1 MKDIQRVSGVFTD
14 TRNAERAVQQLLS
27 AHFEPE
33 EILLVETGEDGT
45 SHEVGVQR
53 RIFDWRVGA
62 VGGVAGIVVG
72 AVLGVLIA
80 VNVLPGS
87 LFSTDPAVLM
97 VQAII
102 GGFGAGALAGYVMG
116 LAMWDA
122 RARFSKQTRSVRVGV
137 DVGKKRM
144 DVVRRL
150 LEAAGADETSIAA
163 AA

>member
-1 MKDIQRVSGVFTD
+1 MKDIQRVGGVFD
-14 TRNAERAVQQLLS
+14 DPKDAQRAVQRLLS

-33 EILLVETGEDGT
+33 EICVVETEEDGS

-62 VGGVAGIVVG
+62 VGGVVGIVVG
-72 AVLGVLIA
+72 AALGVLIA

-87 LFSTDPAVLM
+87 LFSANPAVLM
-97 VQAII
+97 FQAII

-122 RARFSKQTRSVRVGV
+122 RARFSEKTRSVRVGV
-137 DVGKKRM
+137 DVGTKRI
-144 DVVRRL
+144 DVVREL
-150 LEAAGADETSIAA
+150 LEDAGAGETYTATAA
-163 AA
+163 